1 MQPSGM
7 HLSLSHI
14 QRLCVDLPRAGGF
27 DAAMQLIES
36 VRHDAL
42 GPGLLTVHVNLS
54 NPAFSSEA
62 GDSGPM
68 VLQRLWTSH
77 AQSYPVGGR
86 KHKALTPWS
95 EQLLLRA
102 EVFVGE
108 GVEVLRQ
115 VFDDHALIESLGLQA
130 VVNVPLLDAQ
140 GRCFATFNVLGTSA
154 KWTQTQHMWIL
165 LLSALA
171 TPVVKQATLNFGQA

>member
-1 MQPSGM
+1 M
-7 HLSLSHI
+7 HLSHSHI
-14 QRLCVDLPRAGGF
+14 QCLCVDLPRAESF

-36 VRHDAL
+36 VRHDVL

-54 NPAFSSEA
+54 NPAFSPEP
-62 GDSGPM
+62 GDSGLI

-130 VVNVPLLDAQ
+130 VVNVPLLDTQ

-154 KWTQTQHMWIL
+154 QWTQTQRMWIL
-165 LLSALA
+165 LLATLA
-171 TPVVKQATLNFGQA
+171 TPVVKQAAMSTTQA

>member
-1 MQPSGM
+1 M
-7 HLSLSHI
+7 HLSHSHI
-14 QRLCVDLPRAGGF
+14 QRLCVDLPRAESF

-36 VRHDAL
+36 VRHDVL

-54 NPAFSSEA
+54 NPAFSPEP
-62 GDSGPM
+62 GDSGLI

-130 VVNVPLLDAQ
+130 VVNVPLLDTQ

-154 KWTQTQHMWIL
+154 QWTQTQRMWIL
-165 LLSALA
+165 LLATLA
-171 TPVVKQATLNFGQA
+171 TPVVKQAAMSTTQA